1 MLVAQAA
8 PQWALTWPGLCPGLN
23 RAWQGVPLGQ
33 AEIHPDQE
41 RWLEATC
48 WQLG

>member
-8 PQWALTWPGLCPGLN
+8 PQWALTWPGLCPSLN
-23 RAWQGVPLGQ
+23 QAWQGVPLGQ
-33 AEIHPDQE
+33 AEIHPERE

-48 WQLG
+48 WQLS